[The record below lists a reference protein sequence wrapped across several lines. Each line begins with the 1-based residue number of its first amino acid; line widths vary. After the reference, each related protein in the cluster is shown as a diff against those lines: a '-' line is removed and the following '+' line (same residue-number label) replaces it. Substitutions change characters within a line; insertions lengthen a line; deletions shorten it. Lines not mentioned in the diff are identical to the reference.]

1 MIPSIGL
8 MIGAYIITRM
18 VELLIGSD
26 KKTTRFLSIVTLGV
40 TVLCRCFHLR
50 HADRARV
57 RVTHGSRHNGGRLPL
72 ASNHIQ
78 DVHTLCLEIRG
89 PVRKRLASRIDR
101 VCRPIAKM
109 GRYRSKITVS
119 PTVKQL
125 QKPS

>member
-40 TVLCRCFHLR
+40 TVLC
-50 HADRARV
+50 ADRARV